1 MAGAPARGQGAPRA
15 RGGPLAGGTLTGQW
29 SRGGWR
35 GRGRGRRR
43 DERGRPAG
51 GRGRQAGEGSAGLE
65 ELPGGRERAGAVGS
79 RGGSQ
84 GRARLCAVTAP
95 RPAHPARLPYLSLHS
110 GAPGRSAQ
118 SPDGERRPQG
128 EARGRDPGRPEAWV
142 RGQVGARRLLSASR
156 FPHLYQVE
164 LSGKRW
170 EDFYSCVV

>member
-1 MAGAPARGQGAPRA
+1 MAGAPVRGQGAPRA

-35 GRGRGRRR
+35 GRRRRR

-51 GRGRQAGEGSAGLE
+51 ERGRQAGEGSAGLE

-79 RGGSQ
+79 GGGSQ

-95 RPAHPARLPYLSLHS
+95 RPARPARLPYLSLHS

-118 SPDGERRPQG
+118 SPAGERRPQG
-128 EARGRDPGRPEAWV
+128 EARGRDPGRPKLGSAAKWV
-142 RGQVGARRLLSASR
+142 RVASCLRLG
-156 FPHLYQVE
+156 FPTCT
-164 LSGKRW
+164 R
-170 EDFYSCVV
+170 